1 MHHFFHED
9 FDCAFAALAAGVL
22 GFGSER
28 AQFGVVSDL
37 FDYFYF
43 GLGWLG

>member
-22 GFGSER
+22 GFGGER

-37 FDYFYF
+37 FDYF
-43 GLGWLG
+43 GLGLWLG